1 MVARGSPD
9 ARIVCGCPSLFGL
22 CDMNMTMMMKPAQL
36 MKVLA
41 LALATSSFGAVAAH
55 AGCPSL
61 DASGVPV
68 NLDKLDRSGVSA
80 KYVAAY
86 VKNPDSVGNSWRLYI
101 RPRNGS
107 CLYADMH
114 YRSPRDSA
122 AYASARVKPGD
133 KNCEDGYKSYIS
145 LSVPSPSAIWGTWVA
160 KGKPTFVG
168 VSLKGTLNPGGNEL
182 GIAFVPKP
190 VVPDPSVPV
199 NGVPVNGDDYSPD
212 MVRVLGICF
221 K

>member
-1 MVARGSPD
+1 MVARGRPD

-55 AGCPSL
+55 AACPTL
-61 DASGVPV
+61 DKSGVPA
-68 NLDKLDRSGVSA
+68 NLDALNKSGVTA

-107 CLYADMH
+107 CLYANMN
-114 YRSPRDSA
+114 YRSPKDSPGH
-122 AYASARVKPGD
+122 ASAHVNPGN
-133 KNCEDGYKSYIS
+133 KNCEDDYKSYIS
-145 LSVPSPSAIWGTWVA
+145 LSVPSPSAIWGTWVVN
-160 KGKPTFVG
+160 GMPTFVG

-182 GIAFVPKP
+182 GIAFVPMP
-190 VVPDPSVPV
+190 VVAEPSVPGP
-199 NGVPVNGDDYSPD
+199 GVPVNSDDYSKTT
-212 MVRVLGICF
+212 VRVAGICF

>member
-1 MVARGSPD
+1 MVALGRPD
-9 ARIVCGCPSLFGL
+9 SRIVCCCPSLFGL

-55 AGCPSL
+55 AGCPTL
-61 DASGVPV
+61 EKSGVT
-68 NLDKLDRSGVSA
+68 A

-86 VKNPDSVGNSWRLYI
+86 VKNPDSVSNSWRLYI

-107 CLYADMH
+107 CLYADMN
-114 YRSPRDSA
+114 YRSPKDSA
-122 AYASARVKPGD
+122 GYASARVKPGD

-145 LSVPSPSAIWGTWVA
+145 LSVPSPTAIWGTWVA
-160 KGKPTFVG
+160 QEKPTLVG

-182 GIAFVPKP
+182 GIAFIPMP
-190 VVPDPSVPV
+190 VVAEPR
-199 NGVPVNGDDYSPD
+199 VPVNGDDYSQT
-212 MVRVLGICF
+212 MVRVAGICF
-221 K
+221 E